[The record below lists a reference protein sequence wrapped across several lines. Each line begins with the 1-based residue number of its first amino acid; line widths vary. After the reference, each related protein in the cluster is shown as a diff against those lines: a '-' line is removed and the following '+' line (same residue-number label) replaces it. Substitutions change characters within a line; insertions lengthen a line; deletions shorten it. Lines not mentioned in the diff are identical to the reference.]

1 MLCWMCP
8 SLAIAAV
15 LGDRTGTRVLP
26 AGSGVV
32 VGGGGGG
39 SVVVFTGSETRREGP
54 GRGWMV
60 PVDAGDRG
68 GGPGSPLQARTTCSV
83 QFTGVQRHPAT
94 LAAGPWHHSGGARS
108 SFPPAAMSW
117 KDPAMGG
124 PQPNRWQTPSAPATL
139 TLSRHTRLHRP
150 IHFTSS
156 IPVQRQPPPVSCRL
170 GSAGKPPGVR
180 GFSIPFFPF
189 FPPRGWKSPR
199 RSVAAARRAA
209 QRRRAR
215 AAKRGRKETEH
226 RGCVWGVV
234 CVRGFRGV
242 RVPWG

>member
-15 LGDRTGTRVLP
+15 TGWTGRRVLP

-39 SVVVFTGSETRREGP
+39 SVVVFTGSETRREGS

-94 LAAGPWHHSGGARS
+94 LAADPWHHSGDARS

-170 GSAGKPPGVR
+170 GSAGKPRGVR
-180 GFSIPFFPF
+180 GFSFPFFPF
-189 FPPRGWKSPR
+189 FPPWGLEKPSPERCRGQACRPTPACPR
-199 RSVAAARRAA
+199 GKAGQEGNRAS
-209 QRRRAR
+209 
-215 AAKRGRKETEH
+215 G
-226 RGCVWGVV
+226 WGGSG
-234 CVRGFRGV
+234 VRGFRGA
-242 RVPWG
+242 RAPWG